1 MRVLHIV
8 FIFPIHIFGVHL
20 FPWLMVH
27 IISEL
32 HFPLQIFC
40 VCYRVASGSG
50 Y

>member
-1 MRVLHIV
+1 MRVLHID
-8 FIFPIHIFGVHL
+8 FIFPIHIFGIHH

-32 HFPLQIFC
+32 HCPLQIFC
-40 VCYRVASGSG
+40 VCYRVASESG